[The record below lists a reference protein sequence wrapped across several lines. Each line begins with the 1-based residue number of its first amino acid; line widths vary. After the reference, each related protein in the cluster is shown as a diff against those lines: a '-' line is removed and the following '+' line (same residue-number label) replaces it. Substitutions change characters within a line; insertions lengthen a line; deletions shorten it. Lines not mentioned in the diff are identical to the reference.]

1 MTDGESAPGGT
12 GPASDGSERNLDALA
27 YRFVDQKKFNRYVK
41 RVVVELV
48 TVFIFDGLS
57 Y

>member
-48 TVFIFDGLS
+48 IFDGLS